1 MGISKKQLSILFF
14 CNLSISILGS
24 GEITL
29 LPIYAVRLGADP
41 AGTGVYIAI
50 AFFTLTLGTLSAGW
64 ISGRFHRHKLP
75 IFIVALINIPATWLM
90 GQAASV
96 GELTPIT
103 AFHWFN
109 VGLEL
114 SLVGILAGLS
124 AGEKERGK
132 VFGTLGLTVG
142 LGGLIGNLGV
152 GGLVD
157 QLGFPIMFSV
167 MAIFMALN
175 PLAALLLTDQEI
187 KPSASQAA
195 SVQRLPGLGRS
206 FYMLFT
212 ASVLIAVTTAFI
224 GLFRSIEMDQLQFS
238 SFEISSTGA
247 IGGLVSIPFPFVM
260 GWLSDRLGRKV
271 FLSLGYSSAFFSILM
286 IVFSSVLWNF
296 WVAVALMKIAGGS
309 NSIGNALVTDLVP
322 RESVGKGLSVFGSA
336 TWIGNVIGYS
346 IAGSTLQVIGLT
358 PGVVLG
364 ACLSLAAVG
373 ILLSIRIQP
382 AKSESLTI
390 VLPKE
395 G

>member
-1 MGISKKQLSILFF
+1 
-14 CNLSISILGS
+14 
-24 GEITL
+24 
-29 LPIYAVRLGADP
+29 
-41 AGTGVYIAI
+41 
-50 AFFTLTLGTLSAGW
+50 
-64 ISGRFHRHKLP
+64 
-75 IFIVALINIPATWLM
+75 
-90 GQAASV
+90 
-96 GELTPIT
+96 
-103 AFHWFN
+103 
-109 VGLEL
+109 
-114 SLVGILAGLS
+114 
-124 AGEKERGK
+124 
-132 VFGTLGLTVG
+132 
-142 LGGLIGNLGV
+142 
-152 GGLVD
+152 
-157 QLGFPIMFSV
+157 
-167 MAIFMALN
+167 
-175 PLAALLLTDQEI
+175 
-187 KPSASQAA
+187 
-195 SVQRLPGLGRS
+195 
-206 FYMLFT
+206 MLFT